1 LYSTLTPA
9 RGELDYVSEDKARE
23 NRKDNSR
30 HISNGHGGLSGSHSS
45 NQQFMEH
52 IRTPNMRHSVRS
64 TTGQHKGNSS
74 RGIEQWRY
82 DYAKR
87 IVPISAILTG
97 IVLLIIYV
105 MAWYELV
112 TR

>member
-30 HISNGHGGLSGSHSS
+30 HISNGHGG
-45 NQQFMEH
+45 QQFMEH
-52 IRTPNMRHSVRS
+52 IRAPNMRHSVRG
-64 TTGQHKGNSS
+64 TAGQHKGNSS

-105 MAWYELV
+105 LAWYELV